1 VEEFL
6 QLVVVGLANG
16 GIYASVALALVLIYR
31 STRIVNFGQGE
42 MAMFSTYIAWSLLNA
57 DVPYFLAFVIT
68 LVISFV
74 GAVAIERII
83 IRPVEKA
90 PELTI
95 VIVTLGLFLFFNSV
109 ATWIYTGVPKSFPQ
123 PPGVSSDP
131 WDVGGVFIAPLDVTI
146 IVVLLGIMLLLFA
159 FFRFTT
165 LGLAMRAV
173 AEQPASSRL
182 VGINVGWMLA
192 LGWGMAATIGAA
204 AGMLIAPVV
213 ILEPNFM
220 LGILIFAFA
229 AATLGGFDSPIGA
242 VVGGF
247 ILGLIDSL
255 GGRYID
261 FIGGDLRLV
270 LALVVIVAVLL
281 IKPSG
286 LFGRPAVAR
295 V

>member
-1 VEEFL
+1 
-6 QLVVVGLANG
+6 
-16 GIYASVALALVLIYR
+16 
-31 STRIVNFGQGE
+31 

-57 DVPYFLAFVIT
+57 DVPYFLAFAIT

-109 ATWIYTGVPKSFPQ
+109 ATWTYTGVPKSFPQ
-123 PPGVSSDP
+123 PPGVPSDP
-131 WDVGGVFIAPLDVTI
+131 WNVGGVYIAPLDVTI
-146 IVVLLGIMLLLFA
+146 IVVLLGIMVLLFA
-159 FFRFTT
+159 FFRYTT

-173 AEQPASSRL
+173 AEQPVSSRL

-192 LGWGMAATIGAA
+192 LGWGMAATIGAT